1 MVAVVAV
8 DLPILLDLAVLAVEL
23 EVELDTLLVLEIHL
37 QQAQAKETTVGWA
50 ETVLEALHLEIR
62 FHPVVAAVQVL

>member
-1 MVAVVAV
+1 MVAV
-8 DLPILLDLAVLAVEL
+8 DLPIMQGPEVLEVEL

-50 ETVLEALHLEIR
+50 ETVVEALHLEIR
-62 FHPVVAAVQVL
+62 IHPVVVAVQVL